1 MIQEAKHEESL
12 EMALETGEGRRLGR
26 AEFQGLSDM
35 PPELEWFANLDNPRT
50 RRAYRND
57 VKEFTAFAGVEHPEE
72 MRRVTRAHLIA
83 WRKDLERRGLAPS
96 SIRRK
101 LAAVAALFDHLC
113 EVNAV
118 SHNPV
123 RGVKR
128 PKAEGNEGNE
138 GKTPALGDGQA
149 RTLLG
154 APPDNTLK
162 GKRDRAILATF
173 LHHGLRCE
181 ELCGLRVRDL
191 QSRQGVPHLRIFG
204 KGSKVRYVPAHPLAL
219 ERIHDYLG
227 AAGHGGDADGPLF
240 RPLKNPAGRGTP
252 IASSPMGRFTTRS
265 CANTPR
271 RQGLMEQASGRTP
284 CGPRPPP
291 TPWTGAPT
299 WAKCRN
305 GWATPTSRPRGS
317 TTGAAP
323 APKTVPPL
331 GSHIKY
337 SLTAP

>member
-1 MIQEAKHEESL
+1 
-12 EMALETGEGRRLGR
+12 LGR
-26 AEFQGLSDM
+26 AEFQDLGEM

-57 VKEFTAFAGVEHPEE
+57 VKEFTAFAGVGRPEE

-101 LAAVAALFDHLC
+101 LAAVASLFDHLC

-128 PKAEGNEGNE
+128 PKTDNNE

-149 RTLLG
+149 RVLLE
-154 APPDNTLK
+154 APPADTLK

-181 ELCGLRVRDL
+181 ELCSLRVRDL
-191 QSRQGVPHLRIFG
+191 QSRQGVPHLRVLG

-219 ERIHDYLG
+219 ERIHAYLE
-227 AAGHGGDADGPLF
+227 AAGHGADADGPLF
-240 RPLKNPAGRGTP
+240 RPLKNPVGQGHTERALTHGAIYNCVLQKHARAAGLDFTSFGPHTLRATAATNALDRG
-252 IASSPMGRFTTRS
+252 ADLGKVQEWLGHANVSTTRLYD
-265 CANTPR
+265 R
-271 RQGLMEQASGRTP
+271 RR
-284 CGPRPPP
+284 
-291 TPWTGAPT
+291 
-299 WAKCRN
+299 
-305 GWATPTSRPRGS
+305 SRPEDSPTFRV
-317 TTGAAP
+317 A
-323 APKTVPPL
+323 
-331 GSHIKY
+331 Y
-337 SLTAP
+337 